1 MAAESLCCCSRISD
15 IIKDKTSRDQARTE
29 QRQMERENL
38 SYMRDGSLNL
48 ITSDPDRYLQYLDL
62 QADNIRCSVGNVALT
77 MAQLQGATRIGSTDY
92 WHSQGRYVRD
102 DAINAGA
109 TVFVPPR
116 NKTYRGYFMGNYYD
130 VSQTTGKPL
139 PERTT
144 LTDQDTR
151 MMAAL
156 TGLMDQSPVTVAES
170 RDIGAPALYDP
181 DRLTI
186 FIDPDH
192 SATQVFAALSAE
204 IALARAH
211 DRGYNQS
218 FKRELYALDAQSVGY
233 MVCRR
238 FGVECP
244 PPELAAHVAGYY
256 EGYPATNRG
265 EALES
270 VRATARKIGDGVEQ
284 TIAPR
289 QQERDGSRHYRSR

>member
-1 MAAESLCCCSRISD
+1 LPSISD
-15 IIKDKTSRDQARTE
+15 IIKNKTTRDQARTE
-29 QRQMERENL
+29 QLQTDREMI
-38 SYMRDGSLNL
+38 SAMRDGALNL
-48 ITSDPDRYLQYLDL
+48 ITTSPEHYQEYLDL

-77 MAQLQGATRIGSTDY
+77 MAQLQGATRIGTTDY

-109 TVFVPPR
+109 KVFVPPR

-139 PERTT
+139 PEQTT
-144 LTDQDTR
+144 LTDQDPR

-192 SATQVFAALSAE
+192 SATQVFVALSTE

-218 FKRELYALDAQSVGY
+218 FNRELYTLDAQSVGY

-238 FGVECP
+238 FGVECAP
-244 PPELAAHVAGYY
+244 PDVRHVAGSY
-256 EGYPATNRG
+256 EGLPPSTRG

-270 VRATARKIGDGVEQ
+270 VRDTARKIGDGIEQ

-289 QQERDGSRHYRSR
+289 QQERGNNRHYRSR